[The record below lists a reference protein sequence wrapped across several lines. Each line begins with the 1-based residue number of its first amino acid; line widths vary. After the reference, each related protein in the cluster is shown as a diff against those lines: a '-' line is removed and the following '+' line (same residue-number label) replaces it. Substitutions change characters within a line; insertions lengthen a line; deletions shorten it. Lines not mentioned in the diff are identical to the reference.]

1 MKTNLNLALSL
12 SGGAARGAY
21 QIGVWQALYE
31 NGFQN
36 NIKVA
41 TGASVGAINA
51 ALIAQGDLPKA
62 LDLWRNSQPEEAFD
76 QLHEKPE
83 EGYLGLVKDGFL
95 HRGIRVNGLKKL
107 LRTALN
113 EQEIRNSKIEFGLVI
128 YNLTKCRGESL
139 FQEDIPKELLV
150 EYIIGSA
157 SFPAFQSH
165 QIGKNKYIDGGLYKI
180 MPVDM
185 TFQKPNI
192 DLLIGIDVAEASKFL
207 PLLWGMKRKYG
218 EKLLYLRPSRTLPN
232 PANFSAEA
240 RELQLEIGY
249 EDGLQLVKKIAS
261 QS

>member
-1 MKTNLNLALSL
+1 METNLNLALSL

-21 QIGVWQALYE
+21 QVGVWQAMYE

-62 LDLWRNSQPEEAFD
+62 LDLWRNSHPEEAFD

-113 EQEIRNSKIEFGLVI
+113 EQEIRNSKIDFGLVI
-128 YNLTKCRGESL
+128 YNLTKCRGESF

-165 QIGKNKYIDGGLYKI
+165 QIGQNKYIDGGLYKI

-218 EKLLYLRPSRTLPN
+218 KKLLYLRPSRTLPN
-232 PANFSAEA
+232 PVNFSAEA

-249 EDGLQLVKKIAS
+249 EDGLQLLKKIAA

>member
-62 LDLWRNSQPEEAFD
+62 LDLWRNRQPAEAFD
-76 QLHEKPE
+76 QLREKPE
-83 EGYLGLVKDGFL
+83 EGYLGLVKDGIL
-95 HRGIRVNGLKKL
+95 NRGIRVNGLKKL

-113 EQEIRNSKIEFGLVI
+113 EQEIRDSKIDFGLVV
-128 YNLTKCRGESL
+128 YNLTQRRGESF
-139 FQEDIPKELLV
+139 FQEDIPNELLV

-207 PLLWGMKRKYG
+207 PLLRGMKRKYG
-218 EKLLYLRPSRTLPN
+218 EKLMYLRPSRTLPN

-240 RELQLEIGY
+240 RELQIEIGY
-249 EDGLQLVKKIAS
+249 QDGIQLLNKIA
-261 QS
+261 

>member
-31 NGFQN
+31 NGFQD

-128 YNLTKCRGESL
+128 YNLTKFRGESL

-165 QIGKNKYIDGGLYKI
+165 QIGQNKYIDGGLYKI

-218 EKLLYLRPSRTLPN
+218 ERLLYLRPSRTLPN
-232 PANFSAEA
+232 PVNFSAEA

-249 EDGLQLVKKIAS
+249 EDGLQLLKKIAS

>member
-51 ALIAQGDLPKA
+51 ALITQGDLPKA
-62 LDLWRNSQPEEAFD
+62 LDLWRNRQPAEAFD
-76 QLHEKPE
+76 QLREKPE
-83 EGYLGLVKDGFL
+83 EGYLGLVKDGIL
-95 HRGIRVNGLKKL
+95 NRGIRVNGLKKL

-113 EQEIRNSKIEFGLVI
+113 EQEIRDSKIDFGLVV
-128 YNLTKCRGESL
+128 YNLTQRRGESF
-139 FQEDIPKELLV
+139 FQEDIPNELLV

-218 EKLLYLRPSRTLPN
+218 EKLMYLRPSRTLPN

-240 RELQLEIGY
+240 RELQIEIGY
-249 EDGLQLVKKIAS
+249 QDGIQLLNKIA
-261 QS
+261 